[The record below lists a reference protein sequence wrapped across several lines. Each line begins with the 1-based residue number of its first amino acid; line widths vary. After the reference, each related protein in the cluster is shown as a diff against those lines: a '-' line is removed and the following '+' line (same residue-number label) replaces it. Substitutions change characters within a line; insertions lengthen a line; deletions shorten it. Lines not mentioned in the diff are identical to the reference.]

1 MISGLGFFE
10 ILIVFLIVL
19 MFFGSKELP
28 RFIKEAARMI
38 GKLRLYSEKVRREL
52 NDITNITGDIAS
64 PETSFRDEVN
74 EKKDKI
80 RSICLKKRKS
90 LTEEEH
96 KQKSASIV
104 KYLFET
110 EEFKTAQVIMV
121 YVSTKTEVQTEDCIK
136 NILSMGKRVILPY
149 CYPNST
155 EMGIAEIKDIGAD
168 LREGEYKI
176 REPRDDLR
184 DNFLKS
190 DIQLVVCPGVGF
202 DKNGA
207 RLGRGKG
214 CYDVFLKEL
223 KERAKIVG
231 FAYKSQMLLNEDL
244 PFDYHDI
251 TMDIIITEEG
261 ITRFGQDITI

>member
-10 ILIVFLIVL
+10 IIIIIFIVL

-28 RFIKEAARMI
+28 RFIREAARMI

-52 NDITNITGDIAS
+52 NEVTNITSDIAS
-64 PETSFRDEVN
+64 PEKSFRDEVN
-74 EKKDKI
+74 EKKDKV
-80 RSICLKKRKS
+80 RTICLKKRTL
-90 LTEEEH
+90 LTEDEH
-96 KQKSASIV
+96 KQESARIAE
-104 KYLFET
+104 YLFET
-110 EEFKTAQVIMV
+110 EEFKKSQVIMM
-121 YVSTKTEVQTEDCIK
+121 YVATKTEVQTEECIK
-136 NILSMGKRVILPY
+136 NILSKGKRVILPY
-149 CYPNST
+149 CYPKST
-155 EMGIAEIKDIGAD
+155 QMGIAEIKDIATD

-176 REPRDDLR
+176 QEPRDDLR

-214 CYDVFLKEL
+214 CYDAFLKEL
-223 KERAKIVG
+223 KEKAKIVG
-231 FAYKSQMLLNEDL
+231 FAYKCQMLNEDL

-251 TMDIIITEEG
+251 PMDIIITEEG
-261 ITRFGQDITI
+261 VKRFGQDITI